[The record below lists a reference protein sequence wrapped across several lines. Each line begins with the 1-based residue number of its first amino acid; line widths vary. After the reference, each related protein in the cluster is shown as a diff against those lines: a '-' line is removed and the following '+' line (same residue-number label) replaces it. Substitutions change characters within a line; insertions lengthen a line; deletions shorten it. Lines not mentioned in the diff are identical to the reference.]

1 MIEVL
6 PPDVASRIAAGEV
19 IERPAS
25 VVKELVEN
33 ALDAGSTAIHVEV
46 VGGGARHKPCL
57 AIPWATRAVA
67 HAGRVP
73 PWAWSVDSTGEELAP
88 GETDGVALLALR
100 DRLVRFAW
108 QDRT

>member
-1 MIEVL
+1 MLVS
-6 PPDVASRIAAGEV
+6 ASRSDCP
-19 IERPAS
+19 RPVLTCS
-25 VVKELVEN
+25 YVLWYQFRP
-33 ALDAGSTAIHVEV
+33 
-46 VGGGARHKPCL
+46 GGARHKPCL
-57 AIPWATRAVA
+57 AIPWATALVA

-108 QDRT
+108 QD